1 MNSMDRLTNDIRFAF
16 RSFRRAPAVALV
28 AISLL
33 AVGIGLTTAV
43 FSVVEG
49 LVLRSLPFREP
60 ERLVA
65 IGQVPVKS
73 RLVGRAGATSS
84 ARAVE
89 IARQSPL
96 FEGVTAFLGR
106 PRVLSGLGD
115 VRNVSA
121 WSVRSDFF
129 RVLGAQP
136 VIGRAFSTDEDVQG
150 SAVAAIVSDAFW
162 RGPLGGDP
170 NVLGRTLTLDGAKVP
185 IVGVMSSAFRY
196 PAGAELWLSFGGITP
211 SPPSNSI
218 QGAYHIVARLA
229 PGVTIPRVEREMD
242 VVYARVAEEV
252 PAFRD
257 WGPAVLPLRDRL
269 VGSVRRPLL
278 VAFGGVALVLLVA
291 CANVANLLLARS
303 VARRREVA
311 IRLALGATR
320 GRVVRQLLTESVA
333 LALAG
338 AVLGTLMAW
347 LGVPW
352 LLALGAKEL
361 PDVGRIGVDRTVLLF
376 ALAAATA
383 TGILFG
389 IAPALQAVR
398 GRLTAALHD
407 GGSGAGASAWRSR
420 LGDALVVVQVAV
432 TIVLLAGGALL
443 AGSFQKLMS
452 VPVGFD
458 ADRVVV
464 ATVWLRGERYDSA
477 ASRRAFMRGTLERAA
492 AIPGAGSVTAGT
504 GIPLSAGAF
513 GDVTPDEQPSGGPP
527 QAFAVFTGMSDDYL
541 RTFGIPLLR
550 GRAIS
555 SADAGNDAILVNDA
569 FARTYYPGK
578 DPIGHQVEYYGRTR
592 GTIVGVV
599 GDTRTMQLGNAA
611 DPQLYFPMT
620 RAPERN
626 MHIAVRTSGDPA
638 SLGNALR
645 RAIREVDAGL
655 PIDRLQSMRSLMG
668 DSVARQRF
676 YAVLLVV
683 FAAAALVMATAGL
696 YATMSYVVDR
706 RTRELGIRGALG
718 ASASELAGMV
728 LRRGLALALAG
739 IVAGVAGAVVATKL
753 LAALLFELAPGDPVI
768 LAGVSILLVL
778 TSVAASYLP
787 ARRAARVSPME
798 AIRAE

>member
-1 MNSMDRLTNDIRFAF
+1 MDSLTNDIRFAV
-16 RSFRRAPAVALV
+16 RSFRRAPAVAIV

-49 LVLRSLPFREP
+49 LVLRSLPFHEP
-60 ERLVA
+60 DRLVA

-73 RLVGRAGATSS
+73 RLVGRGGATSS

-96 FEGVTAFLGR
+96 FDGVTAFLGR

-121 WSVRSDFF
+121 WNVRSDFF
-129 RVLGAQP
+129 RVLGSQP
-136 VIGRAFSTDEDVQG
+136 VIGRAFTPDEDVQG
-150 SAVAAIVSDAFW
+150 SPVAAIVSDAFW

-170 NVLGRTLTLDGAKVP
+170 DVLGRTLTLDGAKVP
-185 IVGVMSSAFRY
+185 IVGVMPPAFRY
-196 PAGAELWLSFGGITP
+196 PAGAELWVSFGGITLAP
-211 SPPSNSI
+211 QSNSI

-229 PGVTIPRVEREMD
+229 PGITISRVERELD
-242 VVYARVAEEV
+242 AAYARVAEEV

-278 VAFGGVALVLLVA
+278 VAFGAVALVLLVA

-347 LGVPW
+347 LAVPW

-361 PDVGRIGVDRTVLLF
+361 PDVGRIGVDRTVLFF
-376 ALAAATA
+376 ALAAAMA

-443 AGSFQKLMS
+443 AGSFHKLMS

-477 ASRRAFMRGTLERAA
+477 ASRLAFVRGTLERAA
-492 AIPGAGSVTAGT
+492 AVPGAGAVSAGT

-513 GDVTPDEQPSGGPP
+513 GDVTPDEQPPGGPP

-555 SADAGNDAILVNDA
+555 SSDAGTDAILVNDA

-578 DPIGHQVEYYGRTR
+578 DPIGHRVEYYGQK
-592 GTIVGVV
+592 GTIAGVV
-599 GDTRTMQLGNAA
+599 GDTRVMELGKAA
-611 DPQLYFPMT
+611 DPQIYYPLA
-620 RAPERN
+620 RGPERFVS
-626 MHIAVRTSGDPA
+626 IAVRTSGDPA
-638 SLGNALR
+638 SLGIAIR
-645 RAIREVDAGL
+645 RAIRDVDPGL

-696 YATMSYVVDR
+696 YATMSYLVNR

-718 ASASELAGMV
+718 ATASELAGMV

-739 IVAGVAGAVVATKL
+739 IVAGAAGAVVATKL
-753 LAALLFELAPGDPVI
+753 LAALLFELTPGDPVV

-778 TSVAASYLP
+778 TSVVASYLP